1 MLILLDDDSPSDS
14 SQTGKKRES
23 QSPLRCAALKA
34 DEENVNKKY
43 FPDILADLSDND
55 DTSTTFR
62 NNFL

>member
-23 QSPLRCAALKA
+23 QSPLKA
-34 DEENVNKKY
+34 DGENVNKKY